1 MSQIVEVWAGTC
13 DIYITLSKNVYLAA
27 RKSSV
32 LNEAVAEVLREA
44 ISNAIKHGQATEI
57 EVEAKIS
64 EKLIE
69 LSIVNNGKAPVNKAG
84 KGFGSKL
91 YDELTLDWKLSE
103 MADGRT
109 KFGATIFI
117 A

>member
-1 MSQIVEVWAGTC
+1 
-13 DIYITLSKNVYLAA
+13 
-27 RKSSV
+27 
-32 LNEAVAEVLREA
+32 LREG

-57 EVEAKIS
+57 EVEAKIAD
-64 EKLIE
+64 KLIE

-91 YDELTLDWKLSE
+91 YDELTLDWNLSE